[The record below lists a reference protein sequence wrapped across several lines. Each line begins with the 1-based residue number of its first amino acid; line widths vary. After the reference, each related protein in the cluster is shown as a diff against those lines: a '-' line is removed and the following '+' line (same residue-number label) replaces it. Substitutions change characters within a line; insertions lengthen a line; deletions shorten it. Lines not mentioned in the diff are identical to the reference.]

1 MRILKFLNKFSLKKK
16 SLKGRSK
23 KNKTGGGKKR
33 KKEKNKKTAKE
44 KSSERSTER
53 PPASSSERLT
63 LLKKKFDDARDTY
76 MEIEGELAAL
86 YKQLDRTR
94 DIGLQ
99 ASIMSQIKE
108 KELPDKN
115 AHEDLLQAKM
125 EYESVA
131 RRRP

>member
-1 MRILKFLNKFSLKKK
+1 MRILKFLNKFSLKRK
-16 SLKGRSK
+16 SK
-23 KNKTGGGKKR
+23 KNKTRGGGKKK
-33 KKEKNKKTAKE
+33 KKETAKKKTA
-44 KSSERSTER
+44 ER
-53 PPASSSERLT
+53 PPESSRERLA
-63 LLKKKFDDARDTY
+63 LLKKNFDDARDTY
-76 MEIEGELAAL
+76 MDIEGELATL

-94 DIGLQ
+94 DRRLQ

-108 KELPDKN
+108 KEIPDKN

>member
-1 MRILKFLNKFSLKKK
+1 MRILKFLNKFSLKRK

-23 KNKTGGGKKR
+23 KNKTGGEKK
-33 KKEKNKKTAKE
+33 KKKNKKTAKE
-44 KSSERSTER
+44 KSTERSTER

-76 MEIEGELAAL
+76 MEIEGELATL

-131 RRRP
+131 RRRS

>member
-1 MRILKFLNKFSLKKK
+1 MRILKF
-16 SLKGRSK
+16 LKGRSK
-23 KNKTGGGKKR
+23 KNKTGGGKK
-33 KKEKNKKTAKE
+33 KKKNKKTAKE
-44 KSSERSTER
+44 KSTERSTER

-63 LLKKKFDDARDTY
+63 SLKKKFDDARDTY
-76 MEIEGELAAL
+76 MEIEGELATL

-94 DIGLQ
+94 DQGIQ

-131 RRRP
+131 RRRH

>member
-16 SLKGRSK
+16 SLKGNSRK
-23 KNKTGGGKKR
+23 KTGGGKK
-33 KKEKNKKTAKE
+33 KKKNKKTAKE
-44 KSSERSTER
+44 KSTERSTE
-53 PPASSSERLT
+53 SLT
-63 LLKKKFDDARDTY
+63 SLKKNFDHARDTY
-76 MEIEGELAAL
+76 MEIEGELATL

-99 ASIMSQIKE
+99 ESIMSQIKE
-108 KELPDKN
+108 KEIPTKN

-131 RRRP
+131 RSRH

>member
-1 MRILKFLNKFSLKKK
+1 MRILKFLNKFSLKRK

-23 KNKTGGGKKR
+23 KNKTGGGKK
-33 KKEKNKKTAKE
+33 KKKNKKTAKE

-53 PPASSSERLT
+53 PPASSSERLR

-76 MEIEGELAAL
+76 MEIESELAAL

-94 DIGLQ
+94 DQGLQ

>member
-1 MRILKFLNKFSLKKK
+1 MRILKFLNKFSLKRKSKK
-16 SLKGRSK
+16 KTRGGGK
-23 KNKTGGGKKR
+23 KNKTGGGKK
-33 KKEKNKKTAKE
+33 KKKNKKTAKE

-53 PPASSSERLT
+53 STERLT
-63 LLKKKFDDARDTY
+63 SLKKKFDDARDTY
-76 MEIEGELAAL
+76 MKIEGELATL

-94 DIGLQ
+94 DQGIQ

-131 RRRP
+131 TRRH

>member
-1 MRILKFLNKFSLKKK
+1 MRILKFLNKFSLKRK

-23 KNKTGGGKKR
+23 KNKTGGGKK
-33 KKEKNKKTAKE
+33 KKKNKKTA

-53 PPASSSERLT
+53 PPASSRERLT
-63 LLKKKFDDARDTY
+63 SLKKKFDDARDTY
-76 MEIEGELAAL
+76 MEIEGELATL

-115 AHEDLLQAKM
+115 AHEDLLQARM

>member
-1 MRILKFLNKFSLKKK
+1 MRFLKFLNKFSLKRK
-16 SLKGRSK
+16 SLKVKSRK
-23 KNKTGGGKKR
+23 KTRGGGKK
-33 KKEKNKKTAKE
+33 KKKNKGTSKE
-44 KSSERSTER
+44 KSTDMAPE
-53 PPASSSERLT
+53 SSRERLT
-63 LLKKKFDDARDTY
+63 SLKKKFDDARNTY
-76 MEIEGELAAL
+76 MEIEGELATL

-94 DIGLQ
+94 DRGLQ

-131 RRRP
+131 RRRS

>member
-1 MRILKFLNKFSLKKK
+1 
-16 SLKGRSK
+16 
-23 KNKTGGGKKR
+23 
-33 KKEKNKKTAKE
+33 
-44 KSSERSTER
+44 
-53 PPASSSERLT
+53 
-63 LLKKKFDDARDTY
+63 
-76 MEIEGELAAL
+76 MEIEGELATL

-94 DIGLQ
+94 DRGLQ

-108 KELPDKN
+108 KDIPDKN